1 MQNII
6 ELAEQVSPRL
16 AQDLEEVLHQQQRV
30 MTMGLEEGTQTQ
42 GVEREDAV
50 AALRRRVQVAQG
62 DVDDVLRRL
71 QREVASD

>member
-16 AQDLEEVLHQQQRV
+16 AQDLEEALHQQQRV
-30 MTMGLEEGTQTQ
+30 MTMGLEEVIQTQ
-42 GVEREDAV
+42 GAEREDAV
-50 AALRRRVQVAQG
+50 VALRRRGQVAQEE
-62 DVDDVLRRL
+62 VDDILRRF